1 MSQGLLLFCVM
12 FSLNPSLLFSF
23 LSVLLVWSLFL
34 AGIAL
39 AISIQEAF
47 EDGTW
52 YLYEQFAE
60 SNKESVSA
68 VTSQLHWF
76 IYNGVCLPPTGL

>member
-1 MSQGLLLFCVM
+1 MSQGLLLLCVM
-12 FSLNPSLLFSF
+12 FSLNPSLLFYL
-23 LSVLLVWSLFL
+23 LSALLVWSLFL
-34 AGIAL
+34 ADVAL

-60 SNKESVSA
+60 SNGEPVSA

-76 IYNGVCLPPTGL
+76 VCNGACLPPRGL

>member
-12 FSLNPSLLFSF
+12 FPLNPSLLFSF
-23 LSVLLVWSLFL
+23 LSALLVWSLFL
-34 AGIAL
+34 AAIAL

-60 SNKESVSA
+60 SKGESASA
-68 VTSQLHWF
+68 VMFQLHWF
-76 IYNGVCLPPTGL
+76 ICNSACLPPVGF